1 MGEPTN
7 PMMNANKAR
16 EYFSAH
22 YEGSLDRGLR
32 ESFDR
37 VLRADAQIQAE
48 YRAFSRT
55 MDQLNGLSQVDVEM
69 PNDLHDRIMAR
80 LDLNAWEQK
89 QHQRPGV
96 FIWWKTALVAAA
108 VIAVAAF
115 GVIRASQGANDP
127 AFEAGTVNVPLMSPR
142 ARLDVKPTANGVL
155 LNYPKVSQRDVIIR
169 DQHGAE
175 MERIQLLNQGIED
188 KALSNDG
195 TSATMVEIVIADTH
209 TWIALPSLQVALTP
223 AFGSGDVRQLA
234 LDIAN
239 QCRIPV
245 IVQGPLKDLNGWS
258 VDSSDAHGSAEAAL
272 RDHGYKVELRGDR
285 SEPRMLW
292 ILEN

>member
-7 PMMNANKAR
+7 PMMNASKAR
-16 EYFSAH
+16 EYFSAF

-32 ESFDR
+32 ESFER

-55 MDQLNGLSQVDVEM
+55 MDQLNGMSEVDVEI
-69 PNDLHDRIMAR
+69 PSDLHDRIIAK

-89 QHQRPGV
+89 QRQRPSV
-96 FIWWKTALVAAA
+96 FSWWKTALVATA

-115 GVIRASQGANDP
+115 GVIRAGQGVADPTIEANP
-127 AFEAGTVNVPLMSPR
+127 IPSMSPR
-142 ARLDVKPTANGVL
+142 ARLDVKPIGDGVL
-155 LNYPKVSQRDVIIR
+155 LNYPKVNQRDVIIR
-169 DQHGAE
+169 DEHGTE
-175 MERIQLLNQGIED
+175 KERIQLVNQGIED
-188 KALSNDG
+188 KRLSNDG
-195 TSATMVEIVIADTH
+195 LSATIVEIVINDSH
-209 TWIALPSLQVALTP
+209 TYIALPPIEPSMTP
-223 AFGSGDVRQLA
+223 ARGSGDVRQLA

-239 QCRIPV
+239 QCRVPV
-245 IVQGPLKDLNGWS
+245 IVQGPLNELAGWTI
-258 VDSSDAHGSAEAAL
+258 DSSDAHGSAQEAL
-272 RDHGYKVELRGDR
+272 KDHGYKVELRGDR

>member
-1 MGEPTN
+1 
-7 PMMNANKAR
+7 MNASKAR

-55 MDQLNGLSQVDVEM
+55 MDQLNAMSEVDVEM
-69 PNDLHDRIMAR
+69 PSDLHDRIMAK

-89 QHQRPGV
+89 QRQRPGV
-96 FIWWKTALVAAA
+96 FSWWKTALVAAA

-115 GVIRASQGANDP
+115 GVIRSAQDASDPTIEANP
-127 AFEAGTVNVPLMSPR
+127 LNVPSMSPS

-155 LNYPKVSQRDVIIR
+155 LNYPKVGQRVVIIR
-169 DQHGAE
+169 DQDGAE
-175 MERIQLLNQGIED
+175 KERIELINQGIED
-188 KALSNDG
+188 KPLSNDG
-195 TSATMVEIVIADTH
+195 VSATIVEIVISDSN
-209 TWIALPSLQVALTP
+209 TWIALPSVEPSTTP
-223 AFGSGDVRQLA
+223 SVGSGDVRQLA

-239 QCRIPV
+239 LCRIPV
-245 IVQGPLKDLNGWS
+245 IVQGPLKDLPSWT
-258 VDSSDAHGSAEAAL
+258 VDSSDAHGSAQVAL